1 MGEPVKILTL
11 AENLIKMAGLTPY
24 VDVDIIET
32 GLRPGEKLYEEL
44 LMKSDTLTATRFDKI
59 FIEQQEDISR
69 EEMEENLNRLREVL
83 ATESP
88 AAIIKVMREIVP
100 TFKTPEE
107 VNSQA
112 QEVLDHNGK

>member
-1 MGEPVKILTL
+1 
-11 AENLIKMAGLTPY
+11 MAGLTPY

-44 LMKSDTLTATRFDKI
+44 LMDSDTLTATKYNKI

-69 EEMEENLNRLREVL
+69 EEMDQNLARLREVL
-83 ATESP
+83 ETESP
-88 AAIIKVMREIVP
+88 AEIVKVMRQIVP

-107 VNSQA
+107 VNSRA
-112 QEVLDHNGK
+112 ASKLEHATSK